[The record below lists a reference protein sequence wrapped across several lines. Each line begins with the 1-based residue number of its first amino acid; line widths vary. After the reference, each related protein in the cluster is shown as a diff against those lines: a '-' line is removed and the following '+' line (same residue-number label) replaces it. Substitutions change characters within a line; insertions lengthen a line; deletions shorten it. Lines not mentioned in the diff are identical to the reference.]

1 MLVHEGKA
9 YVTSV
14 CDLDVFRGCW
24 WTIRIF
30 PIFYSITR
38 FCVQVYAIRVFVNL
52 HTRVRS
58 VCVVWLERNIA
69 GLSWP
74 LTGSSF
80 ISGLLRNIYGCKS
93 HPAQYNRVWGKV
105 TRSQRPEQQNNG
117 AFSVINFDFRWKSL
131 DDTRL
136 SSVLRT
142 LESSTGNTP
151 WEKNYQSH
159 RTARAS
165 RRKSLRKG
173 RRKRKCVP
181 DAARSSW
188 LSVLLSA
195 LVLDLCPLPYIF
207 WQQCIFVFNPIGV

>member
-58 VCVVWLERNIA
+58 VCVEWLERNIA

-80 ISGLLRNIYGCKS
+80 ISGLLRNIHGCKS
-93 HPAQYNRVWGKV
+93 HPAQYNRVWEKV

-117 AFSVINFDFRWKSL
+117 AFSVINLDLRWN
-131 DDTRL
+131 DTKL

-195 LVLDLCPLPYIF
+195 LVLDSCPLPRIF